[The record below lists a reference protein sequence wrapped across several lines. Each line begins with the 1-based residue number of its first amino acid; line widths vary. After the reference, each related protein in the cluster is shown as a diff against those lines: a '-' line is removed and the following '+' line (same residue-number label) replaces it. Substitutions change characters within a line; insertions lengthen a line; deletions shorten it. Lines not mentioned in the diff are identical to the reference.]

1 MDLAHVRILRLAA
14 GTASSMWF
22 SQAVGWDMSFIAP
35 VMTMFI
41 LALPFPAPKLK
52 SGILFV
58 AALTLSM
65 YAGLLLLPSL
75 LNYPM
80 VGLLL
85 LILALFWSFYYTA
98 KGGSAVLGTF
108 VTVGIAMSTA
118 VGSVSVDAT
127 LMLISS
133 FSVNT
138 VIGIVFVWIGHL
150 LVPDS
155 LALAEDSQQAGKPPP
170 KPEPDLAE
178 ARWSAFRSLLIVFP
192 LALWFMLSSAS
203 ASYVP
208 VMIKVASMGQQA
220 TMENA
225 KLVGRSLIMSTLIG
239 GIGAIIGWNVLLI
252 VPTLSVYALLI
263 ALGALVMGPRIFQG
277 RAMHPQAGTWSYG
290 FLTMIVILAPAV
302 MDSAGGSSADAAFW
316 SRLVMFAL
324 TTLYG
329 VIAVFVVDAFRP
341 GLKVGTDPGGEQVRS
356 TS

>member
-14 GTASSMWF
+14 GTAASMWF

-35 VMTMFI
+35 VITLVI
-41 LALPFPAPKLK
+41 LGLPFPAPKLK
-52 SGILFV
+52 SGLMFV

-75 LNYPM
+75 LNYPL

-108 VTVGIAMSTA
+108 VTVGIAVSTA

-133 FSVNT
+133 LSMNT
-138 VIGIVFVWIGHL
+138 VIGIAFVWIGHV

-155 LALAEDSQQAGKPPP
+155 LALAGDSQPAGKPPP

-192 LALWFMLSSAS
+192 LALWFMLSSGS
-203 ASYVP
+203 TSYVP

-239 GIGAIIGWNVLLI
+239 GIGAIIGWNVLRI
-252 VPTLSVYALLI
+252 VPTLPVYALII
-263 ALGALVMGPRIFQG
+263 ALGALVMGPRIFRG

-290 FLTMIVILAPAV
+290 YLTMIVILGPAV
-302 MDSAGGSSADAAFW
+302 MDSAGGTSADAAFW
-316 SRLVMFAL
+316 SRLLMFAL

-329 VIAVFVVDAFRP
+329 FVAVYVVDAFRP
-341 GLKVGTDPGGEQVRS
+341 GARLAS
-356 TS
+356 A